1 MWCQERDGLGHWHY
15 KVPKDGKI
23 TFWLVKSNKI
33 CYSHRFLHENL
44 GLFILL
50 YSTRFSVPVDGEKI
64 DNVREW

>member
-1 MWCQERDGLGHWHY
+1 M
-15 KVPKDGKI
+15 VPGEGWTWPLALEGTQGWED
-23 TFWLVKSNKI
+23 TYWLVKSNKI
-33 CYSHRFLHENL
+33 CYLHRFLHENL